1 MTDTNLPASRAYKAR
16 SPEYIERKRV
26 REAEKRRI
34 AREAK
39 GFSSAEEFRRFAL
52 AQARKLRAAR
62 TVIQPSIA
70 KRQKLQA
77 VNKPGQSFEDWKAN
91 GGVVEVLPTQWG
103 TNPGPAPVRHFPK
116 AGLL

>member
-1 MTDTNLPASRAYKAR
+1 MTAARKPR

-26 REAEKRRI
+26 REAEKRRL
-34 AREAK
+34 AREAR
-39 GFSSAEEFRRFAL
+39 GFASAEEFRVFAL

-62 TVIQPSIA
+62 TVIQPSVA

-77 VNKPGQSFEDWKAN
+77 VNKPGPSFEDWKAN

-103 TNPGPAPVRHFPK
+103 TNPGPAPVRMAMS
-116 AGLL
+116 AGARGL